1 MKSSQLR
8 SLVRDLDNAP
18 DYASWRDA
26 ALSHDLHSGMEE
38 WKQRQT
44 TDLYDHH
51 LLRSRLNKLQE
62 LRKRNDDVELLYT
75 LNEGIH
81 GNLGGMGK
89 SALYQQAKF
98 GTKKL
103 IVEYIDEVVA
113 ALLQIR
119 ASKSPQIR
127 LADKIDFFRR
137 ASHCFGRSA
146 LMLSGGANLGM
157 FHLGVVKALF
167 EQQLL
172 PSVISG
178 SSAGS
183 VIAALLG
190 THNDAELKELL
201 SQENVRFESM
211 RFLGWK
217 GLIKG
222 DPLMDADHLEQTLSE
237 VVPDLTFEEALKKT
251 QRAINISISP
261 ARLNHESRMLNAISS
276 PNVFIRKGVMAS
288 CAVPGLF
295 PPVTLMAKNFDGE
308 PKPYNP
314 SRQWVD
320 GTLTNDLPRKR
331 LSRIYGVNYYIASQV
346 NPHIVP
352 FVSEKGMQSS
362 VMSAIA
368 DVSAT
373 TTKNLIGNLL
383 SHGRKRLRSPVLGFW
398 LTQAHAMFAQDYSA
412 DITVY
417 PNFLKMAPWKLFSN
431 PNEEEVAQWIREGER
446 ATWPRIEMIR
456 NTTKI
461 SRTLDSILAELES
474 QELQLLS

>member
-1 MKSSQLR
+1 MKASLR
-8 SLVRDLDNAP
+8 TLTRDLENAP
-18 DYASWRDA
+18 DYASWREA
-26 ALSHDLHSGMEE
+26 ALQYDQASGMEE

-62 LRKRNDDVELLYT
+62 LRKRHDDVELLYT

-89 SALYQQAKF
+89 PVLYQQAKF

-113 ALLQIR
+113 SLLHIR
-119 ASKSPQIR
+119 ASRSPQIS
-127 LADKIDFFRR
+127 LAAKIDFFRR

-172 PSVISG
+172 PTVVSG

-183 VIAALLG
+183 VVAAVLA
-190 THNDAELKELL
+190 THNDEQLKELL
-201 SQENVRFESM
+201 SQESLRFESM

-217 GLIKG
+217 GLLKG
-222 DPLMDADHLEQTLSE
+222 DPLMDADHLEQALSE
-237 VVPDLTFEEALKKT
+237 VVPDMTFDEAFKVSR
-251 QRAINISISP
+251 RAVNISISP
-261 ARLNHESRMLNAISS
+261 ARLNHESRMLNAITS

-320 GTLTNDLPRKR
+320 GSLTNDLPRKR
-331 LSRIYGVNYYIASQV
+331 LSRIYGVNHYIASQV
-346 NPHIVP
+346 NPHVVP

-362 VMSAIA
+362 I
-368 DVSAT
+368 VSALT
-373 TTKNLIGNLL
+373 DISAKTTKSLIGNLL
-383 SHGRKRLRSPVLGFW
+383 SHGRERLRSPVVGFW

-412 DITVY
+412 DIIVY
-417 PNFLKMAPWKLFSN
+417 PSYLKMAPWKLFSN
-431 PNEEEVAQWIREGER
+431 PSEEEIAQWIRDGER

-461 SRTLDSILAELES
+461 SRTLDSILADLEMKELDL
-474 QELQLLS
+474 LQ